1 MVGCCSP
8 FEDSSKDILIAYT
21 VRQNAINEQ
30 RVREQEKKDAVKQIQ
45 LQAIRGGFAYWDVDE
60 NGDVTFKWVG
70 QWKH

>member
-1 MVGCCSP
+1 MTGCCSP
-8 FEDSSKDILIAYT
+8 FEDNSKDILIAYT

-70 QWKH
+70 QRKK